1 MLDHT
6 MSRFVESTK
15 GFCDQ
20 KIGRS
25 TRFCLKILLSNV
37 LSVGGSNDKPISRGH
52 AAGGSGSSC
61 ASASASASAGAS
73 VSAGASAGAGASA
86 NASAML
92 VLVLVLVLVLALVRM
107 LVLC

>member
-1 MLDHT
+1 MFTLFQGELMLDHT

-37 LSVGGSNDKPISRGH
+37 LSSGGSNDKPISRGH
-52 AAGGSGSSC
+52 AA
-61 ASASASASAGAS
+61 
-73 VSAGASAGAGASA
+73 
-86 NASAML
+86 SAML
-92 VLVLVLVLVLALVRM
+92 M
-107 LVLC
+107 LVLGRMHKMW